1 MVRKIKRTFSLVLSF
16 VMLAGGTV
24 QAEETKDEPIDTTAN
39 TYLLSEEEREGK
51 TSDEIVELE
60 RANEENATQ
69 KAYEMKIATNALK
82 SWPAGP
88 ATYGEAGIIMEA
100 KSGAILYAKNI
111 DGKAYPASITKILTA
126 LIALENARPEDK
138 ITITDASIDFL
149 EYGDAH
155 IGMTPGEEITLN
167 DALYALLL
175 ASANEVAYAIADN
188 VGESYD
194 WFLNEMNRRAK
205 ELGAVNSNFANT
217 NGLTDVNHYT
227 TARDMA
233 LITQE
238 LLENHEEF
246 KTISQT
252 LQYTIAPTNLVN
264 ESRTFQQV
272 HQMFYDWNDYY
283 YPNAGAGKT
292 GYTDEAM
299 NTLVTCADDGN
310 LELICV
316 VLKTHGRNVYTD
328 SISLLEYGFQNFRK
342 VDIGENETSE
352 DFGVI
357 EKDAYVVIPEG
368 VDFKDLKSTVVS
380 NNADKTKGTVT
391 YTWEENPVGSAEITF
406 SDSYLEKNKIQI
418 DFKKET
424 EKTEKKSTDWK
435 KMILISVL
443 ILIALLGGWMAFA
456 AVVRKKRREE
466 RRRRRRREAQR
477 RRRIRQQE
485 EERRRENEC
494 RRR

>member
-1 MVRKIKRTFSLVLSF
+1 MVRKIKRISALVLSF
-16 VMLAGGTV
+16 IMLTGGTV
-24 QAEETKDEPIDTTAN
+24 HAEEMRDEPIDTTAS
-39 TYLLSEEEREGK
+39 TYLLSDEERAGK
-51 TSDEIVELE
+51 TSDEIMRQEQT
-60 RANEENATQ
+60 NEENATQ
-69 KAYEMKIATNALK
+69 KAYEMKIATNVLK

-126 LIALENARPEDK
+126 LIALENGKLEDK
-138 ITITDASIDFL
+138 ITITDASIGFL

-155 IGMTPGEEITLN
+155 IGMTPGEEISLN

-175 ASANEVAYAIADN
+175 ASANEVAYAIGDN

-194 WFLNEMNRRAK
+194 WFLSEMNRRAK
-205 ELGAVNSNFANT
+205 ELGAVNSNFTNT
-217 NGLTDVNHYT
+217 NGLPDANHYT

-283 YPNAGAGKT
+283 YPNAVAGKT

-310 LELICV
+310 LQLICV

-328 SISLLEYGFQNFRK
+328 SISLLDYGFQNFRK

-352 DFGVI
+352 DFGKI
-357 EKDAYVVIPEG
+357 EKDAYVVLPEG
-368 VDFKDLKSTVVS
+368 VDFKDLKSTVEI
-380 NNADKTKGTVT
+380 NNEDKTKGTVT

-406 SDSYLEKNKIQI
+406 SDSYLEKNNIQI
-418 DFKKET
+418 DPEKEIS
-424 EKTEKKSTDWK
+424 KTKKSSDWK
-435 KMILISVL
+435 KIILIVVL
-443 ILIALLGGWMAFA
+443 ILMVLLGGWMAFA
-456 AVVRKKRREE
+456 AVVRKKKREE
-466 RRRRRRREAQR
+466 RRRRRRREAER
-477 RRRIRQQE
+477 RRRIMQQE
-485 EERRRENEC
+485 ETRLEQEYRRK
-494 RRR
+494 